1 MNWRFKTYNDFLGIN
16 LKAYCTCFVSG
27 AFATSPLAMS
37 PLTSFPFHVE
47 DSTDYLE
54 KTTATGTNFQLSN
67 ESDEP
72 TIYKIMRFLRLENP
86 YLFPSFYEVDKK
98 EKFDSFCEDRG
109 CMNKIRMKR
118 EATNIMNKQETS
130 EIQLDQKRHFLQN
143 DEENTRETFAKKSK
157 HIVWFLYLVY

>member
-1 MNWRFKTYNDFLGIN
+1 
-16 LKAYCTCFVSG
+16 
-27 AFATSPLAMS
+27 MS

-86 YLFPSFYEVDKK
+86 YLFPSFYKVDNK
-98 EKFDSFCEDRG
+98 EKFNSFCEDRG

-118 EATNIMNKQETS
+118 EATNVMNKQETS
-130 EIQLDQKRHFLQN
+130 KIQLDQKRHFLQN

-157 HIVWFLYLVY
+157 HIV